1 MREAELRAKIVGYL
15 ETEVE
20 GDLLRSIGMI
30 AEAIGAERDTV
41 REHVREMV
49 RKGEVFEPIPRR
61 YLRRE
66 RRMGSSI
73 AKHVPERLARR
84 ELPDRRRDGRDF
96 GSRNPQPLSW
106 PTMRSCAYL
115 QSYRPFLITPN
126 HSATCALFSTHG
138 PITCLVSKRR
148 VLIMPHQRHPQR
160 YRGRLQEPDLE
171 PDYGIGRK
179 SEFTPIGTRN

>member
-49 RKGEVFEPIPRR
+49 RKGEAFEPIPRR

-73 AKHVPERLARR
+73 AKHVPERRARR
-84 ELPDRRRDGRDF
+84 E
-96 GSRNPQPLSW
+96 
-106 PTMRSCAYL
+106 
-115 QSYRPFLITPN
+115 
-126 HSATCALFSTHG
+126 
-138 PITCLVSKRR
+138 
-148 VLIMPHQRHPQR
+148 
-160 YRGRLQEPDLE
+160 
-171 PDYGIGRK
+171 
-179 SEFTPIGTRN
+179 